1 MVSELSRD
9 YAYHLMGILLLIYV
23 ATYRVLS

>member
-9 YAYHLMGILLLIYV
+9 YTYHLMGILLFSYV